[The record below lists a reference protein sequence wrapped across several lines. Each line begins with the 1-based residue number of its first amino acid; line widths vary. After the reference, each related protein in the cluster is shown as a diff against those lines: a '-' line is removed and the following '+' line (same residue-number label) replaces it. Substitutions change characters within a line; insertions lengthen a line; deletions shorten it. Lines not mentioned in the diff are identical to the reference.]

1 MSHPSF
7 CFFAIFCIP
16 SLLSLL
22 LIPPICPSFLLIL
35 LYPQP
40 RTFPLPCALPLAII
54 SHTPLFC
61 SYIIQYLFSASH
73 VPLPFT
79 VYLSSSALP
88 YSTIS
93 LPFQCSCCPLFPIPS
108 CHAPPPLITF
118 HFHCSS
124 ITHNFL
130 FIFPSII
137 LHFSILPSPATSSC
151 SLITH
156 HILSLLVFY
165 HHVLSIPPSLTCHL
179 TSASHPFLPSL
190 TMSYSSL
197 CFSITMTPFFLCSP
211 VSHHVP
217 SLLPMICH
225 FCISFFPALFFHL
238 PSLLSAFLHHPPHP
252 IHPSCVPPSP
262 TTSHPLLSS
271 WTFHHLISFLP
282 PPPPCLFCLHPP
294 SPRLFLSC
302 FPCQHFTIPS
312 LPP

>member
-22 LIPPICPSFLLIL
+22 LIPPTCPILSYSPLSSATYLSTSMCSSIGHYIPHPFILLLHHPISLFCFPCSTALHSLPLFFCTSIFYHIPPFPVLLLPTVPHPFLPCSSTTHHVSFPLFLHHPQPPIHFSFHHPSFL
-35 LYPQP
+35 
-40 RTFPLPCALPLAII
+40 
-54 SHTPLFC
+54 
-61 SYIIQYLFSASH
+61 
-73 VPLPFT
+73 
-79 VYLSSSALP
+79 
-88 YSTIS
+88 YS
-93 LPFQCSCCPLFPIPS
+93 PIT
-108 CHAPPPLITF
+108 C
-118 HFHCSS
+118 
-124 ITHNFL
+124 
-130 FIFPSII
+130 
-137 LHFSILPSPATSSC
+137 
-151 SLITH
+151 

-165 HHVLSIPPSLTCHL
+165 HHPPSIPPSLTCHL

-190 TMSYSSL
+190 TMSYSAL
-197 CFSITMTPFFLCSP
+197 CFSITMSPFFLCSP

-225 FCISFFPALFFHL
+225 LCISFFPALFFHL

-282 PPPPCLFCLHPP
+282 PPPPCLLCLHPP

-302 FPCQHFTIPS
+302 SPCQHFTIPS